1 MILGA
6 SFDTVAENAAFAT
19 KFGFPFQL
27 LCDTQRDL
35 GMAYGAC
42 TARDA
47 DHARRISY
55 LIDEQGNILRVY
67 DPVKASDHPGQVLA
81 DLEGLARG

>member
-6 SFDTVAENAAFAT
+6 SFDSVAENAAFAA
-19 KFGFPFQL
+19 KFDFPFQL

-35 GMAYGAC
+35 GLAYGAC

-47 DHARRISY
+47 EYARRISF
-55 LIDEQGNILRVY
+55 LIDEQGDILRIY
-67 DPVKASDHPGQVLA
+67 DPVKASEHPGQVLA
-81 DLEGLARG
+81 DLEGLAGG